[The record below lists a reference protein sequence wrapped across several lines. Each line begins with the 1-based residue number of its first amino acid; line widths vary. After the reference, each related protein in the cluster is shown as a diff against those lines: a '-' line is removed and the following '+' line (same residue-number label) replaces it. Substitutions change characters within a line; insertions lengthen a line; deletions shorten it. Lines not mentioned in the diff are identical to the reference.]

1 MSTYT
6 YYREPCALCG
16 EEFPK
21 RNLNKLMLS
30 TAHSSVTKLKKLCG
44 ICDNC
49 LPKLLDFLEVSMP
62 EDQQRPY
69 TPAPWCRKC
78 SATVGKR
85 AKFCPYCGDKL
96 DSQKKK
102 GS

>member
-16 EEFPK
+16 KEFPK

-30 TAHSSVTKLKKLCG
+30 TDHSSVPKLKKLCG

-49 LPKLLDFLEVSMP
+49 LPKLLDYLEVPEP
-62 EDQQRPY
+62 EDTERRPY
-69 TPAPWCRKC
+69 KPRQLCRKC
-78 SATVGKR
+78 YNWAGKT
-85 AKFCPYCGDKL
+85 AKFCPYCGDRL
-96 DSQKKK
+96 DEQ
-102 GS
+102 GT